1 MTRLVLDIPNEG
13 DIQTLIP
20 LFQRLGIRFFS
31 ESEKSKEMSAIEI
44 IKAGCEMSNFGDA
57 AEYQRDVRQ
66 DRILPFREAE

>member
-31 ESEKSKEMSAIEI
+31 ESEKTIEMSAIEI
-44 IKAGCEMSNFGDA
+44 IKAGCDMSNFGDA
-57 AEYQRDVRQ
+57 AEYQRDVRE
-66 DRILPFREAE
+66 DRTLPFRNEE